1 MNQWG
6 LHKTALTHTRTHS
19 GAQCQNQLLFLFSTF
34 FPIHHKIEFEFY
46 SWCCQAHSNLWFP
59 GRAST
64 ACSQLY
70 YTTFTCT
77 NNLGFNGTIHA
88 SKSFVRRGFL
98 SVPPLPS
105 GPQGQQKAI
114 INLPKHQT
122 TRDQFLLLAK
132 YTCIDLSQRR
142 EGGDRGQV
150 SGVFLVLSILCGF
163 AELSYIP
170 SNINSSFNNFA

>member
-1 MNQWG
+1 M
-6 LHKTALTHTRTHS
+6 RTHS

-34 FPIHHKIEFEFY
+34 FPIHHKIQFEFY

-59 GRAST
+59 GRVSA
-64 ACSQLY
+64 ACSQPY
-70 YTTFTCT
+70 CTTFRCT
-77 NNLGFNGTIHA
+77 NNLGFDRAIHA

-98 SVPPLPS
+98 PPLPS

-114 INLPKHQT
+114 TSLLQT

-132 YTCIDLSQRR
+132 YTHIDSSRRR

-150 SGVFLVLSILCGF
+150 SGVSWFSFYQYCVVLQS
-163 AELSYIP
+163 LSYVP
-170 SNINSSFNNFA
+170 SKINSSFNNFA